1 MTNQASLKYIL
12 VVLIVLGV
20 GGWSKAGETPG
31 GPAGDAVSEAINE
44 TAGET
49 AGETS
54 GETLNETSAVKAAEA
69 TGGMAAALEESLV
82 LLQASGYSYDSL
94 YPWKHEDL
102 EEKVGYGCAVGPY
115 QVLTTAYCVT
125 DAAFIKAL
133 RHGQNEYI
141 PAQVKVVDYDS
152 KLALLELDKA
162 AMTAPLVPIKFSED
176 YTKGAAVDFY
186 RLDRDGQIYSGRGYI
201 DRVKLYQSTLS
212 YANFLNYVI
221 GNISQQAGLG
231 NLFCRGDKFIGIG
244 CWYNNSRN
252 ESGVVPAVVINHFL
266 ADAARSRY
274 LGFPA
279 VGFAAGE
286 LLDPAVR
293 AYLKMPPEQKDGI
306 YVSDVYTIG
315 TGSDALKSQDV
326 ILAIDGVTI
335 DAHGF
340 YRDEKYDWLSFE
352 HLINM
357 KQISQTITFDIWR
370 GGEKQQISAQT
381 KNFPASEM
389 LVPYYEY
396 NRQPQYLVTGGF
408 IFQQLTRKYLSR
420 WGDNWDGKVSAHLY
434 HYCRD
439 LAFKPS
445 GDQREVVILSRVL
458 PADINL
464 GYQNLNQL
472 VVKSF
477 NGKAIGSM
485 ADILAAQKLNPESKF
500 DIVEFEND
508 NPTVV
513 IPRDKL
519 AMADA
524 LIARRYG
531 IDKLFN
537 VNQ

>member
-1 MTNQASLKYIL
+1 MANQAKLKYIL
-12 VVLIVLGV
+12 VGLIILGI
-20 GGWSKAGETPG
+20 GGWSKAGET
-31 GPAGDAVSEAINE
+31 AAD
-44 TAGET
+44 TAGVKV
-49 AGETS
+49 GEIISDTS
-54 GETLNETSAVKAAEA
+54 GETISDTSGDTISETAGVKAGEA
-69 TGGMAAALEESLV
+69 AGDMATALQDSLV

-94 YPWKHEDL
+94 YPWKHDDL
-102 EEKVGYGCAVGPY
+102 EEKIGYGSAVGEY

-141 PAQVKVVDYDS
+141 PAKIKVVDYES
-152 KLALLELDKA
+152 KLVLLELDKS
-162 AMTAPLVPIKFSED
+162 AMSAPLKPIKFSED
-176 YTKGAAVDFY
+176 FSKGAAVDFY
-186 RLDRDGQIYSGRGYI
+186 RLGNDGQIYSGRGYI

-212 YANFLNYVI
+212 YASFLNYVI

-231 NLFCRGDKFIGIG
+231 NLFCQEGKFIGIG
-244 CWYNNSRN
+244 CWYNNSQN

-266 ADAARSRY
+266 ADAAEGQY
-274 LGFPA
+274 QGFPA
-279 VGFAAGE
+279 VGFAADE
-286 LLDPAVR
+286 LVDPAVR
-293 AYLKMPPEQKDGI
+293 AYLKMPQEQKDGI
-306 YVSDVYTIG
+306 YVSNVFTIG
-315 TGSDALKSQDV
+315 TGSDALKPQDV
-326 ILAIDGVTI
+326 ILAIEGVPI
-335 DAHGF
+335 NAHGL
-340 YRDEKYDWLSFE
+340 YRDEKYDWLGFE

-357 KQISQTITFDIWR
+357 KQVGQTITFDVWR
-370 GGEKQQISAQT
+370 DGTNQRIPAQT
-381 KNFPASEM
+381 KNFPASQM

-396 NRQPQYLVTGGF
+396 GCQPQYLVTGGF

-439 LAFKPS
+439 LAFMPS
-445 GDQREVVILSRVL
+445 GDRREVVILSRVL

-464 GYQNLNQL
+464 GYQNLGQL
-472 VVKSF
+472 VVKTF

-485 ADILAAQKLNPESKF
+485 ADILAAQKLSPEAKF

-519 AMADA
+519 ALADA

-531 IDKLFN
+531 IDKMFN